1 MISGFVIIFFSPLWV
16 SHFTQIYKKLQASH
30 TLLSLALSLVSS
42 IAVCVWYTMTATH
55 LGYFYSFMG
64 WGSFIII
71 RLVRFVIMSLMSCD
85 HVTIIPSHSLIG
97 QPFCRSATH
106 FWRNSTH
113 FNESCYTFSLLQ
125 IELLW
130 YLGLPEWRIFG
141 IQNTQSH
148 SEKFRLAS
156 LVWVYSIY
164 VGINFVLPSSTYL
177 GGFFETTIHST
188 SWSSCFD
195 LRICKYF
202 IS

>member
-1 MISGFVIIFFSPLWV
+1 
-16 SHFTQIYKKLQASH
+16 
-30 TLLSLALSLVSS
+30 
-42 IAVCVWYTMTATH
+42 
-55 LGYFYSFMG
+55 
-64 WGSFIII
+64 
-71 RLVRFVIMSLMSCD
+71 MSLMSCD

-106 FWRNSTH
+106 FWKNFTH

-177 GGFFETTIHST
+177 EGFFCNDNLQYIMIIMLWLE
-188 SWSSCFD
+188 D
-195 LRICKYF
+195 LQVLHIIVYCTKSLYPNPITGGWTFELYSIGKFPRAWD
-202 IS
+202 S

>member
-1 MISGFVIIFFSPLWV
+1 
-16 SHFTQIYKKLQASH
+16 
-30 TLLSLALSLVSS
+30 
-42 IAVCVWYTMTATH
+42 
-55 LGYFYSFMG
+55 
-64 WGSFIII
+64 
-71 RLVRFVIMSLMSCD
+71 MSLMSCD

-106 FWRNSTH
+106 FWKNFTH

-156 LVWVYSIY
+156 LVWVYSNY
-164 VGINFVLPSSTYL
+164 VGINFVLPRSTYL
-177 GGFFETTIHST
+177 EGFLCNDNLQYIIHDHHALTWGLAST
-188 SWSSCFD
+188 SYHSILYKIAVSESHHRRLDIWAVFHWK
-195 LRICKYF
+195 IPQGMGF
-202 IS
+202 IAWLTHCPAKE